1 MGMERSGG
9 AALRL
14 TTVAGLLAAGLATA
28 SCTRTERTLA
38 GAGIGGASGAVIGN
52 AVGGTGGAVV
62 GGVGGAVAGG
72 YIGRHY

>member
-1 MGMERSGG
+1 MKTIGRT
-9 AALRL
+9 ALILGL
-14 TTVAGLLAAGLATA
+14 TAGLAVSA
-28 SCTRTERTLA
+28 GCSRTQRTLA

-52 AVGGTGGAVV
+52 AVGGTGGAIV